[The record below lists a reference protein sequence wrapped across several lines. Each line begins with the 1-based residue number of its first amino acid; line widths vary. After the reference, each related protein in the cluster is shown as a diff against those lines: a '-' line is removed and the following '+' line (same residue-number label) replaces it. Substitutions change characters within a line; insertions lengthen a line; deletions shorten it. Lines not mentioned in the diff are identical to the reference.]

1 MASPVLGEQTVKV
14 QLDVDG
20 ARTQPPTATKNPSSR
35 NASGTEQQVSSPP
48 RHHSTPDH
56 TLPWWSGVASFRHSE
71 PESGLSPLRDRRTVR
86 HDGDRLG
93 TSGDTAGL
101 IPGRGGFAS
110 TRGCPPRCQSL
121 RRDGAQHHDP
131 GRQVKH
137 APAVMA
143 VASLEPVESDAVT
156 TVDDAAWSLMGSIVA
171 RGWDDRVTLAPSQR
185 SPRAAAPLARPT
197 LFAWS
202 LT

>member
-1 MASPVLGEQTVKV
+1 MLGEQTVKV

-93 TSGDTAGL
+93 TSGDTVGL
-101 IPGRGGFAS
+101 IPRRGGFAS
-110 TRGCPPRCQSL
+110 TRGCPPRCERL
-121 RRDGAQHHDP
+121 RRPCRCCVLTSTTGRARAPFLQGNGCAPDVTFRLCCSAQTRCQ
-131 GRQVKH
+131 GR
-137 APAVMA
+137 PM
-143 VASLEPVESDAVT
+143 LESNQWPHQDQE
-156 TVDDAAWSLMGSIVA
+156 
-171 RGWDDRVTLAPSQR
+171 RG
-185 SPRAAAPLARPT
+185 RP
-197 LFAWS
+197 
-202 LT
+202 